1 MKMELTQEN
10 FEATVKEGIV
20 LIDWWASW
28 CGPCRAFAPI
38 YDRVAAQ
45 NPDITFGKI
54 DTEAE
59 PGLASAFQ
67 IRAIPTLMA
76 FKDGVLVF
84 EQAGMMPALALAE
97 LVDKLRKLDM
107 VEVKKKLAEHQK
119 EHAAQA

>member
-119 EHAAQA
+119 EHTAQA